1 MAEINAS
8 IPLGVTAPQQQDPI
22 NTVAKAYELKDMIL
36 KDKQQ
41 EQQLKTQSE
50 LKSIFSDPTT
60 DTSTPEGQ
68 QKLIKRVASIDPA
81 QALQLQKDYSTVDL
95 QKAQTSKALA
105 GVASEKFDQIKK
117 ASDLTNSAFS
127 YLDNLAQ
134 GPQGKDKVFM
144 NQAFQQQVQHLKDQG
159 VITPE
164 MAKQIPQQYDPNWVH
179 ATAMQDKDHANLI
192 NQEAERREKAFKDNA
207 DIRQGQQ
214 RIGIEAENA
223 STNRARLG
231 YEENQPKSDIG
242 KINADFASGKMSPDE
257 HTAAIAKAEKT
268 PGTTGGAMA
277 ANYTSNMVSASS
289 TARGSIERFQ
299 SFGGKTNPSFTL
311 AAQGGHNGFKQ
322 DFIEKV
328 VKGKLPSEQQ
338 KQFDSNVGGLAIA
351 AGRVFNDGQRPSQT
365 TIDEIEKKL
374 SPQPDDTAETMN
386 YRYGAMG
393 QDVINELK
401 GRRAISSPDQQK
413 NIDDEIKQWEPIA
426 NLAQSGGNPSGSAEK
441 AEQTRTGSAPDYSN
455 LWN

>member
-1 MAEINAS
+1 MAEINAN
-8 IPLGVTAPQQQDPI
+8 IPLQAQAPQTPSLTEALGQ
-22 NTVAKAYELKDMIL
+22 AYQLKDMIL

-41 EQQLKTQSE
+41 EQTMQTQSA
-50 LKSIFSDPTT
+50 LRQIYADPTT
-60 DTSTPEGQ
+60 DISTPEGQ
-68 QKLIKRVASIDPA
+68 EKLVKKVSAVDPT
-81 QALQLQKDYSTVDL
+81 QGMQLQKDFTQQAL
-95 QKAQTSKALA
+95 SKAEI
-105 GVASEKFDQIKK
+105 GK
-117 ASDLTNSAFS
+117 
-127 YLDNLAQ
+127 NLAQ
-134 GPQGKDKVFM
+134 MDSAKFETLQKHVAAANEAEATIQAAANGPNGK
-144 NQAFQQQVQHLKDQG
+144 NQAFMNHVYKSVLDSYQQQGL
-159 VITPE
+159 ITPE
-164 MAKQIPQQYDPNWVH
+164 ARKQMPENYDPNFVKAH
-179 ATAMQDKDHANLI
+179 AMQVKDFAEHVDR
-192 NQEAERREKAFKDNA
+192 EAAQREKAIKDAA
-207 DIRQGQQ
+207 DIHQGQQ

-231 YEENQPKSDIG
+231 YEENQPKTELGKIEADYKAGKIG
-242 KINADFASGKMSPDE
+242 KDE
-257 HTAAIAKAEKT
+257 YTAAVSKAEKA

-289 TARGSIERFQ
+289 TARGTIERFQ

-401 GRRAISSPDQQK
+401 GRRAISSPEQQK

>member
-1 MAEINAS
+1 MATIDAS
-8 IPLGVTAPQQQDPI
+8 IPLQAQAPQTPSLTQALSQ
-22 NTVAKAYELKDMIL
+22 AYQLKDTIL

-41 EQQLKTQSE
+41 EQTMQTQSA
-50 LKSIFSDPTT
+50 LRQIYADPTT
-60 DTSTPEGQ
+60 DISTPEGQ
-68 QKLIKRVASIDPA
+68 EKLVKKVSAVDPT
-81 QALQLQKDYSTVDL
+81 QGMQLQKDFTQQAL
-95 QKAQTSKALA
+95 SKAEI
-105 GVASEKFDQIKK
+105 GK
-117 ASDLTNSAFS
+117 
-127 YLDNLAQ
+127 NLAQ
-134 GPQGKDKVFM
+134 MDSAKFETLQKHVAAANEAEATIQAAADGPNGK
-144 NQAFQQQVQHLKDQG
+144 NQAFMNHVYKSVLDTYQQQGL
-159 VITPE
+159 ITPE
-164 MAKQIPQQYDPNWVH
+164 ARKQMPENYDPNFVKAH
-179 ATAMQDKDHANLI
+179 AMQVKDFAEHVDR
-192 NQEAERREKAFKDNA
+192 EAAQREKSIKDAA
-207 DIRQGQQ
+207 DIHQGQQ

-231 YEENQPKSDIG
+231 YEENQPKTELGKIEADYKAGKIG
-242 KINADFASGKMSPDE
+242 KDE
-257 HTAAIAKAEKT
+257 YTAAVSKAEKA

-401 GRRAISSPDQQK
+401 GRRAISSPEQQK